1 MIARIK
7 FGARWLW
14 AQGDYPRLAT
24 MLEPEA
30 VALARR
36 CVRRGA
42 EVLDVAAGNGNF
54 ALEAARLG
62 ARVTA
67 SDFTPHMLDLGS
79 ERSRQE
85 GLDIEWLEGDAESLP
100 FPDASF
106 DIVASVFGAM
116 FAPRPDLVASEL
128 FRVVRPGGVVAM
140 ANYGIGGF
148 LGRLSTVIAAF
159 STTPAPTMP
168 SPFLWGD
175 EAEVRLRFE
184 RLAASIEVEPRTLSL
199 HFASMAEWEASFA
212 ASNPPIMAMKT
223 ILPPEGYERLL
234 EQSRELVD
242 AMNTARD
249 GGGITLES
257 DYLVVLATSPRGSPP
272 RRMA

>member
-14 AQGDYPRLAT
+14 AQGDYPRLAL

-42 EVLDVAAGNGNF
+42 YVLDVAAGNGNF

-62 ARVTA
+62 AHVTA
-67 SDFTPHMLDLGS
+67 SDFTPRMVELGL
-79 ERSRQE
+79 ERSRAE
-85 GLDIEWLEGDAESLP
+85 ALDIDWTEGDAESLP
-100 FPDASF
+100 VPDHSF
-106 DIVASVFGAM
+106 DLVASVFGAM
-116 FAPRPDLVASEL
+116 FAPRPELVAAEL

-140 ANYGIGGF
+140 ANYAVAGF

-175 EAEVRLRFE
+175 GDEVRRRFAGLAESIVLEPRRLRLQF
-184 RLAASIEVEPRTLSL
+184 ASIDD
-199 HFASMAEWEASFA
+199 WEATFA
-212 ASNPPIMAMKT
+212 ASNPPLMAMKA
-223 ILPPEGYERLL
+223 ILPPEAYERLIGQCRAL
-234 EQSRELVD
+234 ASE
-242 AMNTARD
+242 MNITPGD
-249 GGGITLES
+249 GVTLDS
-257 DYLVVLATSPRGSPP
+257 DYLVVLATSPRE
-272 RRMA
+272 